1 MEFTTWNHVSSG
13 LTCVCPWARHL
24 TPNYLTQLPMQ
35 VLNPNPDEVSSG
47 TLIKTM
53 CQNLGRHWFSVLESK
68 SESMSPSQ
76 VHVKLE
82 LIFPKCQNENMLELS
97 VSRGWTEAQ
106 VQVKEDIFKVSFC
119 QVCLKSMCHKE
130 KLQFG
135 FRKVRVWRTGRLNII
150 RVMIWNSITE
160 DESKLYLCVFS
171 SHSTS

>member
-1 MEFTTWNHVSSG
+1 MSAVVW
-13 LTCVCPWARHL
+13 HL

-47 TLIKTM
+47 TSIKIM

-97 VSRGWTEAQ
+97 LSRGWTEAQ
-106 VQVKEDIFKVSFC
+106 VQVKEDSFWGQLLSSLSQVDVS
-119 QVCLKSMCHKE
+119 QR

-135 FRKVRVWRTGRLNII
+135 FRKVRVRRTGRLNII
-150 RVMIWNSITE
+150 RVRIWNSITE
-160 DESKLYLCVFS
+160 DESKLYLSVFS